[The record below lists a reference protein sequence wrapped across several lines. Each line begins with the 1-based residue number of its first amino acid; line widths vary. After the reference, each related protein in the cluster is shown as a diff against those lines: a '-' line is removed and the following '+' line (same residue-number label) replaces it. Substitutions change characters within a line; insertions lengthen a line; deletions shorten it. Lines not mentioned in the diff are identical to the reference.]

1 MKALFSKKS
10 IITLSILLVIDIIMI
25 GCWTLYSQPDESM
38 TIILLFIIPIV
49 ILSSG
54 WLYSVQHPTIIIS
67 IINSI
72 DNVLIF
78 FLENNVFIIYVLFNM
93 KQTFHL
99 QFDNVPLE
107 DYLFDHKN
115 P

>member
-1 MKALFSKKS
+1 M
-10 IITLSILLVIDIIMI
+10 
-25 GCWTLYSQPDESM
+25 
-38 TIILLFIIPIV
+38 IV